1 LAKLERKD
9 QGNDRSPARAPLSN
23 DHRSHADETRAAQQA
38 IGRQTMEFF
47 GRLFGLT
54 ATIISALILL
64 VIVALLANSGQLDEA
79 AGAFVQILLIPVQVV
94 GVFVDIVQAAVEGG
108 IFVGGGGA

>member
-1 LAKLERKD
+1 V
-9 QGNDRSPARAPLSN
+9 
-23 DHRSHADETRAAQQA
+23 
-38 IGRQTMEFF
+38 TMEFF

-108 IFVGGGGA
+108 IFGSAGGA